1 MRHRTHY
8 SRILCVLA
16 LLIPAASASTNYVVN
31 PLPAGPTYT
40 SLDNNGD
47 VGGGNGIDPVIAT
60 VSGITVQ
67 SLPGG
72 DNFATANAI
81 NNSELIGGT
90 GVDSTGAEIAF
101 IGTTSLGLTGFKD
114 TFGNGIND
122 SGQLAGQ
129 ITRTNNTTAGFIAT
143 ISGGYTVFPGAIV
156 LTGINSSGVAVGT
169 GTTDHTVFGTIAAG
183 LTPLP
188 LIPGITAMGG
198 FDINSAGRICGNAS
212 NGGSVPIQAYF
223 YNGSSSSLISL
234 LPGFTESEVAPG
246 CVDSSNQVVGTDIPG
261 SGSDAG
267 FIWDPVNGAQSLS
280 TLALGGWT
288 ITNALAINDNGDI
301 LAEGTNGTTTGF
313 LLLTPAPEPATLPL
327 ALLAISILA
336 ATRLQSRLRQ
346 RMAQGKA

>member
-8 SRILCVLA
+8 SRILCALS
-16 LLIPAASASTNYVVN
+16 LLIPAASASTNYLVT
-31 PLPAGPTYT
+31 PLPAGPTYN
-40 SLDNNGD
+40 SLNNNGD
-47 VGGGNGIDPVIAT
+47 VAGGNGADPVIAT

-67 SLPGG
+67 SVPSG

-101 IGTTSLGLTGFKD
+101 IGTISLGLAGFKD

-122 SGQLAGQ
+122 SAQLAGQ

-143 ISGGYTVFPGAIV
+143 VSGGYTVFPGAIV
-156 LTGINSSGVAVGT
+156 LTGINSTGVAVGT
-169 GTTDHTVFGTIAAG
+169 GTTGHTVFGTIAAG
-183 LTPLP
+183 LTTLP
-188 LIPGITAMGG
+188 LIAGITTMGG
-198 FDINSAGRICGNAS
+198 FDINDAGKICGNAS

-223 YNGSSSSLISL
+223 YDGSSSSLISL

-246 CVDSSNQVVGTDIPG
+246 CVNNSNQVVGTDIPG

-267 FIWDPVNGAQSLS
+267 FIWDSVNGTQSLS

-288 ITNALAINDNGDI
+288 ITNALAINANGDI

-313 LLLTPAPEPATLPL
+313 LLLTAAPEPATLPL
-327 ALLAISILA
+327 ALVAISTLA
-336 ATRLQSRLRQ
+336 AMRLRSCH
-346 RMAQGKA
+346 RPRKSPRKA